1 MNTDISTSSARV
13 GLAGSLENMKSNVL
27 GRDEREKA
35 ERGSESESESESERE
50 EKRGERKRECVCVV
64 LEEEARQSLAS
75 DGGCK

>member
-13 GLAGSLENMKSNVL
+13 GLGRISGEHEKQCFGS
-27 GRDEREKA
+27 GRERVRVRVRA
-35 ERGSESESESESERE
+35 RE

-75 DGGCK
+75 DGGYK

>member
-27 GRDEREKA
+27 GRDERERVRVRA
-35 ERGSESESESESERE
+35 RARERE

-75 DGGCK
+75 DGGYK

>member
-27 GRDEREKA
+27 GRDERE
-35 ERGSESESESESERE
+35 SESESERE
-50 EKRGERKRECVCVV
+50 RKREEREKESVCVV

-75 DGGCK
+75 DGGYK